1 MNIRE
6 VINIPKG
13 TKFLKDVIAEL
24 PPDCIFDK
32 AVTGA
37 GGTHI
42 ALTSNNPYVI
52 CVPYRNL
59 IHNKTE
65 RYNKSG
71 YDILGVDGDIST
83 NDIID
88 YLNECKGIPKIM
100 CTYDALGKVISAL
113 GDEVQDYNI
122 LIDEFHLLFTN
133 YVFRNKAVRTVLDNY
148 LLFKDFCFMTASTLE
163 EEFILDELKDV
174 DLVIAEWDEV
184 QEVNVKSI
192 KCINTVKNFVKEEIV
207 KYLKGEVVGN
217 AYFFINSVK
226 FIKEIVE
233 ECKLSNRNTRAIWSE
248 NNDEVMNIENSSTT
262 SKPKK
267 INFITSTCFDGVD
280 LFDKEGVTYIISDGD
295 RQHTLIDISTSFIQI
310 AGRIRDSKY
319 RDIIYHVYTNT
330 RYSGLKTY
338 EDFKRFSQ
346 EIIDEAPNTLLVLN
360 RSVDVLRELKEDQ
373 FNRFKNVIVKEANDK
388 YINYDGERLIIDNNL
403 IKLDL
408 YNYKICKCL
417 YTFRVNLYNEYNN
430 KGFNVDFELF
440 DDSKIKNTRDR
451 KKSFKDYVIE
461 IENNPD
467 DLDLYNEACNRYNF
481 LDEAISNLGFDGIKD
496 LKYMSANIKTKLI
509 VLSDR
514 GLENKILRILE
525 TKLNLE
531 YEDFYSSVRLKQIF
545 ADIYKELDI
554 IKNPKATDIRK
565 YYKCEEKSVRQNKE
579 VVKGFII
586 YNEKLLLG

>member
-6 VINIPKG
+6 IINIPKG
-13 TKFLKDVIAEL
+13 TKFLKDVITEL
-24 PPDCIFDK
+24 PSDCIFDK

-52 CVPYRNL
+52 CVPYKNL

-65 RYNKSG
+65 RYNKLG

-83 NDIID
+83 NNIID
-88 YLNECKGIPKIM
+88 YLNDCENTPKIM

-113 GDEVQDYNI
+113 GDEVEEYNI

-192 KCINTVKNFVKEEIV
+192 KCINTVKNFVKDEIA
-207 KYLKGEVVGN
+207 KYLKGEVEGN

-338 EDFKRFSQ
+338 EDFKKFSQ
-346 EIIDEAPNTLLVLN
+346 EIIDEAPSTLLVLN
-360 RSVDVLRELKEDQ
+360 ESVDILRKLKEDQ

-417 YTFRVNLYNEYNN
+417 YTFRANLYNEYSN
-430 KGFNVDFELF
+430 KGFYVDFELF
-440 DDSKIKNTRDR
+440 DDSKIKNNKDK
-451 KKSFKDYVIE
+451 KKSFKEYVIE

-481 LDEAISNLGFDGIKD
+481 LDEAINNLGFDGIKD

-525 TKLNLE
+525 TKLNLD

>member
-6 VINIPKG
+6 IINIPKG
-13 TKFLKDVIAEL
+13 TKFLKDVITEL
-24 PPDCIFDK
+24 PSDCIFDK

-65 RYNKSG
+65 RYNKIG

-83 NDIID
+83 NDIIN
-88 YLNECKGIPKIM
+88 YLNDCNTTPKIM

-113 GDEVQDYNI
+113 GDEVEEYNI

-184 QEVNVKSI
+184 QEVTVKSI
-192 KCINTVKNFVKEEIV
+192 KCINTVKNFVKDEIA
-207 KYLKGEVVGN
+207 KYLKGEVDGN

-248 NNDEVMNIENSSTT
+248 NNDEVMRIENSSTT

-417 YTFRVNLYNEYNN
+417 YTFRANLYNEYSN
-430 KGFNVDFELF
+430 KGFYVDFELF
-440 DDSKIKNTRDR
+440 DDSKIKNNKDK
-451 KKSFKDYVIE
+451 KKSFKEYVIE

-467 DLDLYNEACNRYNF
+467 DLDLYNEACNRYSF
-481 LDEAISNLGFDGIKD
+481 LDEAINNLGFDGIKD

-525 TKLNLE
+525 TKLNLD